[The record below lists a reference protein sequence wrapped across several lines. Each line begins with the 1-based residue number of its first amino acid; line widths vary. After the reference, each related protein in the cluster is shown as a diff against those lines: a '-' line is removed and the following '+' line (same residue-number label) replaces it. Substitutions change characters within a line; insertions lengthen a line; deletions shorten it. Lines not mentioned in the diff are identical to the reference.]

1 MRLGWFGVGG
11 VSVMRYV
18 VVVVILALIVSRL
31 VMSGKAEVDL
41 LNAEI
46 AEKNR
51 ILEES
56 IGEPRMYQ
64 PKIDISSEIVAMES
78 NAFSSP

>member
-1 MRLGWFGVGG
+1 MAL
-11 VSVMRYV
+11 
-18 VVVVILALIVSRL
+18 VIQAVITSRL
-31 VMSGKAEVDL
+31 RLSGKAEVDIM
-41 LNAEI
+41 NAEI

-64 PKIDISSEIVAMES
+64 PPFPDNAAIVAENPDGM
-78 NAFSSP
+78 

>member
-1 MRLGWFGVGG
+1 MIRIIFVIVIAYL
-11 VSVMRYV
+11 VSW
-18 VVVVILALIVSRL
+18 LL
-31 VMSGKAEVDL
+31 MSGKAEEDIL
-41 LNAEI
+41 QAEI

-64 PKIDISSEIVAMES
+64 PPIPGSAAIVAENFDGM
-78 NAFSSP
+78 